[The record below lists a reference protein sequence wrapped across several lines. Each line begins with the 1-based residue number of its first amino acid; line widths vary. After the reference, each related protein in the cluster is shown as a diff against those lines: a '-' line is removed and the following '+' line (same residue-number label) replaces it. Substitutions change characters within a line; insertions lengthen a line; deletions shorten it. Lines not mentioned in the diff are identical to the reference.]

1 MKYELIGVNKYCC
14 TWAGIVQTTL
24 GVLTILF
31 SFKET
36 ARLTVLPKCL
46 TNITHSHQRFKH

>member
-1 MKYELIGVNKYCC
+1 MRFKFKRNQVQMKYELIGVNKYSC
-14 TWAGIVQTTL
+14 TWAGIVQPTL

-36 ARLTVLPKCL
+36 ARFTVLL
-46 TNITHSHQRFKH
+46 IIV